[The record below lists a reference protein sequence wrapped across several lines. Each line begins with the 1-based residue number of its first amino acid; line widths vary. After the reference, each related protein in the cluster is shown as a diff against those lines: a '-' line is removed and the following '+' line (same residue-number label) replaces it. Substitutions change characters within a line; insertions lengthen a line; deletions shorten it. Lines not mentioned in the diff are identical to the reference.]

1 MKLSGFFPAV
11 FTPFDKKGQV
21 TTDII
26 TQYAA
31 KLKQDGNSGVFVNG
45 TTGEGLLLSVEE
57 RKVLAEAWIKHQAP
71 DFKII
76 IHTGASSIEDAKELS
91 VHASD
96 IGADGFSVMAPLF
109 LKPNS
114 VPALLSF
121 VQSVAGSAPDLP
133 FYYYH
138 IPQVTGVDLAMIDFM
153 EEADGKIPNLKGL
166 KYSGTEL
173 MDTFLCVYSENKKWD
188 VVYGQDEKLLAG
200 LSLGMKSAIGSTYN
214 FMAPSYTKLVKAFE
228 AGEMEEARKIQHQS
242 AQLVRLMN
250 RYGGG
255 IKVGKRIMK
264 EVGIDCGG
272 LRTPGLTMEEADWT
286 SFHEEMK
293 TFLTL

>member
-21 TTDII
+21 TTEVIAD
-26 TQYAA
+26 YAA

-45 TTGEGLLLSVEE
+45 TTGEGLLLSVKE
-57 RKVLAEAWIKHQAP
+57 RKILAESWIKHQAP
-71 DFKII
+71 EFKII

-91 VHASD
+91 THAAE

-121 VQSVAGSAPDLP
+121 VQSVASAAPDLP

-153 EEADGKIPNLKGL
+153 EEDRKSTRLNSSHVAISYAVFCLK
-166 KYSGTEL
+166 
-173 MDTFLCVYSENKKWD
+173 KK
-188 VVYGQDEKLLAG
+188 K
-200 LSLGMKSAIGSTYN
+200 K
-214 FMAPSYTKLVKAFE
+214 
-228 AGEMEEARKIQHQS
+228 
-242 AQLVRLMN
+242 
-250 RYGGG
+250 
-255 IKVGKRIMK
+255 
-264 EVGIDCGG
+264 
-272 LRTPGLTMEEADWT
+272 
-286 SFHEEMK
+286 
-293 TFLTL
+293 